1 MNNKSSLGQSQ
12 KAADHAIERILE
24 LRNEV
29 ANLKHEVRNL
39 KHEQTATPSEDE
51 LRHSILLDEI
61 EATAT
66 QIEVTQKRLTSAEK
80 ALGVRSCQRLEKLKG
95 NGFLRLRMN
104 VRALKAR
111 MRARLVNHKFECRKL
126 ERVYRHQVM
135 HTCELF

>member
-12 KAADHAIERILE
+12 KAADHAIEHILE
-24 LRNEV
+24 LRDEV

-39 KHEQTATPSEDE
+39 KHERTATPSEDE
-51 LRHSILLDEI
+51 LRHSILLDKI

-80 ALGVRSCQRLEKLKG
+80 ALGVRSRQCLEKLKG

-104 VRALKAR
+104 
-111 MRARLVNHKFECRKL
+111 M
-126 ERVYRHQVM
+126 
-135 HTCELF
+135 